1 MDREL
6 PVPRM
11 VDATRVLIVD
21 DSPLMRSEIAR
32 ILSAEGHAVTEA
44 ESGMAACALVARQPF
59 DLVTLDIEMPGLS
72 GFETLRILKARN
84 RDLPVVMIS
93 SLSSLARAIEAI
105 RLGAY
110 DYVSK
115 PVNPDDLVLGVRR
128 ALEQSA
134 LSAENRRLIKDLQ
147 TLNRDLENLVQE
159 RTVDLRQEHGRLVA
173 AYAQL
178 KDLDDLKTKFVTIT
192 SHELRTP
199 LTIITSLM
207 DALASDRLDPVRK
220 PRVVTGI
227 QKNLDRLADLVAKI
241 TDIGH
246 LSAAS
251 VRYHRRPAALAAIVS
266 AVAAELAPVIEER
279 RLTLVTSLPQGL
291 PPVMVDPDRI
301 GQVLNNLLLN
311 AVRFT
316 PDGGT
321 IVVEA
326 RPPGAGEQWLKVLVR
341 DSGIGIPEAELERIF
356 DAFFEIAPWEHHHSG
371 TTQFG
376 SSGLGLGLYI
386 ARRIVEG
393 HSGRIWAESGRDRG
407 EPGST
412 FLFTLPTAAAASGAA
427 DECRAPAR
435 TEPR

>member
-1 MDREL
+1 MAEA
-6 PVPRM
+6 P
-11 VDATRVLIVD
+11 RVLVVD
-21 DSPLMRSEIAR
+21 DSPLMRAEIAR
-32 ILSAEGHAVTEA
+32 ILAAEGHAVTTA
-44 ESGMAACALVARQPF
+44 ESGMAACGLVARQPF

-72 GFETLRILKARN
+72 GFETLRILKARD

-128 ALEQSA
+128 ALDQSA
-134 LSAENRRLIKDLQ
+134 LAAENRRLIGDLE
-147 TLNRDLENLVQE
+147 TLNRDLEDLVSQ
-159 RTVDLRQEHGRLVA
+159 RTVDLQQEHERLVA
-173 AYAQL
+173 AYAHL

-207 DALASDRLDPVRK
+207 DALVSNHLEADRKD
-220 PRVVTGI
+220 RVAAGI
-227 QKNLDRLADLVAKI
+227 QKSLDRLAELVAKI
-241 TDIGH
+241 TDIAH

-251 VRYHRRPAALAAIVS
+251 VRYRRQPVGLDTLLAA
-266 AVAAELAPVIEER
+266 VAEELAPVVEER
-279 RLTLVTSLPQGL
+279 RLSLETSIPPGL
-291 PPVMVDPDRI
+291 PPVEVDPDRI
-301 GQVLNNLLLN
+301 DQVLTNLVLN

-316 PDGGT
+316 PDGGRIT
-321 IVVEA
+321 IEVLPRET
-326 RPPGAGEQWLKVLVR
+326 GAHRVTLCVR
-341 DSGIGIPEAELERIF
+341 DTGIGIPEGELERIF
-356 DAFFEIAPWEHHHSG
+356 DAFYEIAPWEHHSSG

-376 SSGLGLGLYI
+376 SGGLGLGLFI

-393 HSGRIWAESGRDRG
+393 HGGRIWAESGHDRG

-412 FLFTLPTAAAASGAA
+412 FCLTLPTATGAGS
-427 DECRAPAR
+427 
-435 TEPR
+435 